1 MQADQ
6 DQINRMLG
14 AVDTTHAEVI
24 QVRLEIFWLMCLFS
38 HVATAHPRLGDD
50 SGLIH

>member
-14 AVDTTHAEVI
+14 AVDTTHAQVI
-24 QVRLEIFWLMCLFS
+24 QVRLEIFWLVCLFS
-38 HVATAHPRLGDD
+38 HMLQLRIPDWVMILV
-50 SGLIH
+50 